1 MDYIKL
7 IAQISSDDDKEQVQ
21 ETARYYDNSGAD
33 ELYYYDGQ
41 SFKEGKEEDIKTMQT
56 ICRSADIPFNVC
68 AKVKRFEDIKKM
80 IYAGAKRV
88 FVKTEG
94 QENLDAVKE
103 ASERFGADRIY
114 LYLEM
119 DALAAASA
127 KEDAAEA
134 GADPAEQPGNGT
146 LSLPER
152 CLLRARKA
160 VEEEGFGG
168 IVLAGDFME
177 NVYVQTADFL
187 KVKLNVPVFIIA
199 ETGDEAAAADLLKM
213 SMAEGMIFACTSEK
227 RLDFMAVKQY
237 LKAQKL
243 PVNTFESAISFED
256 FKLNSDGM
264 IPVITQDYKTG
275 EVLMLA
281 YMTKES
287 FEKTI
292 ATGKMTYFS
301 RSRQEL
307 WTKGDT
313 SGHYQYVKSLTLDC
327 DNDTILAKVA
337 QIGAACHTGSRT
349 CFFKELVRKEYD
361 DRNPLAV
368 FEDVFATI
376 LDRKEHP
383 KEGSYTNYLFDKGI
397 DKILKKV
404 GEEATE
410 IVIAS
415 KNPDVEELKYEI
427 CDFLYHMMVLM
438 ADRGVT
444 WKEITDELAQR
455 H

>member
-307 WTKGDT
+307 WTKGDI

-415 KNPDVEELKYEI
+415 KNPDAEELKYEI